1 MKRTLHACLVD
12 EETNTI
18 HVMGGYNDNNGI
30 LKSTETWTF
39 GTDLWVSGGNLPEA
53 VAFSAAAKS
62 NSNDI
67 LGFLVGGRTEN
78 GRTERT
84 DGFTSKVWHLRRQDK
99 RWIEDSSKTLKT
111 PRYWHTAVN
120 IPGNQIPGC

>member
-18 HVMGGYNDNNGI
+18 HMMGGYNDNNGI

-67 LGFLVGGRTEN
+67 LGFLVGGRTDN
-78 GRTERT
+78 GV
-84 DGFTSKVWHLRRQDK
+84 TSKVWHLRRQDK
-99 RWIEDSSKTLKT
+99 RWIEDSSKTLKI
-111 PRYWHTAVN
+111 PRVGHTVVN
-120 IPGNQIPGC
+120 IPGDQIPGC